1 MIISDKAGNLI
12 LEFVCAL
19 FLPFTIYEVALK
31 VTGFDQLSHTPPRN
45 LLIFE

>member
-1 MIISDKAGNLI
+1 MLIAGKAGNLI

-31 VTGFDQLSHTPPRN
+31 LTGFDKLSHTPPRT
-45 LLIFE
+45 F